1 MKPKFI
7 ITVIFLILSSSI
19 VYSQTPGHLL
29 FKGVPI
35 DGTLKEYV
43 TKMKQAGFILQSMGD
58 GLAILKG
65 DFAGYKDINIGV
77 STLKQKDLVHK
88 VVVLFPELDSWSSLS
103 GNYFTLKE
111 LLTEKYGEPSM
122 NSEKFKG
129 SLLEG
134 DTFKMYKVQSGDC
147 EYYSVF
153 ETDNGTI
160 QLSIGS
166 QDNSHCFVTL
176 AYFDKTNQDE
186 VKAKALGDL

>member
-1 MKPKFI
+1 
-7 ITVIFLILSSSI
+7 
-19 VYSQTPGHLL
+19 
-29 FKGVPI
+29 
-35 DGTLKEYV
+35 
-43 TKMKQAGFILQSMGD
+43 
-58 GLAILKG
+58 
-65 DFAGYKDINIGV
+65 
-77 STLKQKDLVHK
+77 
-88 VVVLFPELDSWSSLS
+88 
-103 GNYFTLKE
+103 
-111 LLTEKYGEPSM
+111 
-122 NSEKFKG
+122 
-129 SLLEG
+129 LEG